1 MGAFAQ
7 LRLLLWK
14 NLKQQLRSP
23 WFTAME
29 FLVPLILIG
38 AAFGLMIGLRNNF
51 ETNEEQK
58 SYDSFPVTG
67 QAIDLIYPP
76 DKETFQEAIIDS
88 QVFVTGNPMECQI
101 LDLNI
106 DQIDSNLTKFE
117 LNMLFAYAPA
127 TDITRDIMD
136 LVIAGYTQNLSAFVG
151 NLPVKL
157 VTPYIELHTNATA
170 EAYATEDAL
179 KKYMVDS
186 FSRQCDNPLWAGII
200 FDDSIA
206 YNFDKTK
213 NYTYTIRLANTK
225 RRYVRSEDDGKGF
238 PWDTKQIFAVQYV
251 SGPIN
256 RKETDG
262 GDPGYWQEGFLTIQ
276 KAIDNALIMK
286 KLGKKAEDVEQVP
299 VDKLVNFQLQRYPFP
314 AYSRRV
320 IEIGAFFL
328 PVVIVFSYMTSVI
341 YIVRTVTMEK
351 EDRLKEY
358 MRVMG
363 LSQWVLWVA
372 HFITNYIKLVFSV
385 IILSILMKVV
395 AQQSDGFHHFL
406 VLYALCFQRYLFC
419 FHGLHFYAIRNG
431 GDNVGCAWMDVAIL
445 LVCLFLGNGHR
456 LSYETQGDGLKWSIL
471 FSRASPDDPLTLGH
485 MFIMLI
491 FDGLLMMFITWV
503 VEAVNP
509 GGEGVPQKIY
519 FMFQPSYW
527 FPYHA
532 AKKRNIDQQVAGK
545 AIESDYVPKC
555 EAEPN
560 LQATINVVNLCKVYG
575 NTFFK
580 KLFDCKFG
588 NDGVKKAVNGLNL
601 KMYHGQI
608 TALLGHNGAG
618 KSTTFS
624 MLTGVAA
631 PSGGTAYIED
641 YDIRDALPQIRKHL
655 GLCPQYNILFGTLT
669 VMEHLEFFCKMKDR
683 VWDEEEAL
691 NILRRLRIEFKKDFR
706 AGALSG
712 GQKRKLSLAI
722 ALIGGSEIVM
732 LDEPTSGMDPGA
744 RHETWTLLQEE
755 KKNRTMLLT
764 THFME
769 EADLLG
775 DRIAIM
781 AHGELQCCGSGMFLK
796 NQYGAG
802 YHLTVVYGKSG
813 QNQAAVADVRNT
825 LELLRRYC
833 GDAEMQSHIGQ
844 EAAFLLAASN
854 RPRFPEMFRDMEA
867 NKEKLGISSFGVS
880 ITTME
885 EVFLKVGDMADE
897 RMKVYDEEND
907 ETPLQ
912 EQERYIQQL
921 RVRTRLTGI
930 SYQLQHFRAMFTKRF
945 IYFLR
950 KWTIFIP
957 QLIIP
962 IAYLALL
969 LWTSKMQPSAK
980 EQDALPINIWPYS
993 SDGTKANF
1001 SSDPTMQDNMRA
1013 TLKERCADKVEFDV
1027 YSNTGPENLYATIVD
1042 QTKKQGSRA
1051 FGLHNPVSLTSQDV
1065 TLNATIAVRNVYALF
1080 NNFGLH
1086 TPALAIS
1093 IADSVLMSEKLSDG
1107 PYTINVINHPL
1118 PPATAD
1124 NLKNREVQSG
1134 AAFLIAYAIIVS
1146 VSMVVSG
1153 FCSFIIRE
1161 RKKKSKHMQ
1170 MLCGVR
1176 AWMYWLTAFLW
1187 DAVQY
1192 AITAAFFMILFA
1204 AFGVKEFTKRGATMG
1219 TLYLAFLLF
1228 GWNDIPFV
1236 YWFSFAFN
1244 TAPKGYTLIVMYH
1257 IISGMIGT
1265 IAVPIIQSTASDDA
1279 AHSWSIFFSFLFPV
1293 YNISNVITTL
1303 YNNEYGRQS
1312 CETIKCEDPF
1322 FKLGVRECCGDD
1334 SELVY
1339 VRNPLTSPG
1348 KYGVLIYLIFM
1359 FIQGFAYWFFVYGT
1373 ETGLFKKLKG
1383 ACCCGK
1389 KSNAQG
1395 GATNTGFNWEE
1406 DEKPKSIEDSDVI
1419 AEKENVLRLDPQETA
1434 VVVKD
1439 LKKWY
1444 GNFNAVKGVNFHV
1457 KIGDCF
1463 GLLGVN
1469 GAGKTTTFQM
1479 LTGENEISGG
1489 DATVKGYSV
1498 QNDWRG
1504 AGANIGYCPQF
1515 DAVIKEMSG
1524 EETLYMFARIRGIP
1538 EKDIPPMVEAVIHA
1552 IGIGIYAKR
1561 QIKGYSGGNKR
1572 RLSLGMAL
1580 VGLPDVLLLDEPTTG
1595 VDPKARRI
1603 IWNILSK
1610 VREQGTAI
1618 VLTSHSMDECEALCT
1633 ELAIMVYGQFRC
1645 YGSCQHIKSRYG
1657 AGYTLLVR
1665 LRPDRDPRQAT
1676 QKILGTFRGA
1686 VLKEEHVQQLNFEVP
1701 KRDGETWSSLFE
1713 EIERIAQ
1720 DLDFEDYSL
1729 SQTTLEQV
1737 FLEFSR
1743 DAGVSSDDSPPQL
1756 YPPTPRQN
1764 GHSNGSGIN
1773 TAVYNTLV

>member
-14 NLKQQLRSP
+14 NFMQQVRSP
-23 WFTAME
+23 WFTIME
-29 FLVPLILIG
+29 FCVPLILIG
-38 AAFGLMIGLRNNF
+38 ASFGLMIGLRNTF
-51 ETNEEQK
+51 EKHENQK
-58 SYDSFPVTG
+58 NYGRWPITG
-67 QAIDLIYPP
+67 QAVDLIVPP
-76 DKETFQEAIIDS
+76 DIANRENATLKGMILDASIFA
-88 QVFVTGNPMECQI
+88 TGNRTECQF
-101 LDLNI
+101 LQVNI
-106 DQIDSNLTKFE
+106 TDKHYDVGVRL
-117 LNMLFAYAPA
+117 AYAPRTNFTDEVMLRVQDGYTGTLDA
-127 TDITRDIMD
+127 FFIELQSILGAAITMNVVADITPYNTADELKNAM
-136 LVIAGYTQNLSAFVG
+136 
-151 NLPVKL
+151 VKDF
-157 VTPYIELHTNATA
+157 TT
-170 EAYATEDAL
+170 
-179 KKYMVDS
+179 
-186 FSRQCDNPLWAGII
+186 QCDNPLWAGIV

-206 YNFDKTK
+206 NNLDTAI
-213 NYTYTIRLANTK
+213 NLTYTIRLANTK
-225 RRYVRSEDDGKGF
+225 RRQVRGFDDSSGM
-238 PWDTKQIFAVQYV
+238 PWDTKQKFAVQYI

-256 RKETDG
+256 PKDIDG
-262 GDPGYWQEGFLTIQ
+262 GDPGYWEEGFMSIQ
-276 KAIDNALIMK
+276 KAVDTAMLNYLDKRNITKVQNVTGWI
-286 KLGKKAEDVEQVP
+286 GEQEVG
-299 VDKLVNFQLQRYPFP
+299 RYPFP
-314 AYSRRV
+314 EYTRKIIEVGAY
-320 IEIGAFFL
+320 FL
-328 PVVIVFSYMTSVI
+328 PVVIIFSYMTSVI
-341 YIVRTVTMEK
+341 YIVRSITMEK

-363 LSQWVLWVA
+363 LSQWVLWV
-372 HFITNYIKLVFSV
+372 
-385 IILSILMKVV
+385 IILTILMQIV
-395 AQQSDGFHHFL
+395 AKKSDGFIIFL
-406 VLYALCFQRYLFC
+406 FFTLYAYNATYFSFMVSTFMQSGMAGTMLAVLGWMLLYFWYAFFSGMDTAKPYDFGVRMINCINPNNALF
-419 FHGLHFYAIRNG
+419 FGINKIAQ
-431 GDNVGCAWMDVAIL
+431 
-445 LVCLFLGNGHR
+445 
-456 LSYETQGDGLKWSIL
+456 YETQGDGVKWGIL

-491 FDGLLMMFITWV
+491 IDGLIMMYITWF

-509 GGEGVPQKIY
+509 GGEGVPQKVY

-527 FPYHA
+527 FPHHA
-532 AKKRNIDQQVAGK
+532 AKKRDASAQTGGK
-545 AIESDYVPKC
+545 PIELDYDAKC
-555 EAEPN
+555 EEEPRG
-560 LQATINVVNLCKVYG
+560 LRATINVVNLCK
-575 NTFFK
+575 

-588 NDGVKKAVNGLNL
+588 KEGEKRAVNGLNL

-631 PSGGTAYIED
+631 PSGGTAYIND
-641 YDIRDALPQIRKHL
+641 YDIRDALPQIRKQL

-669 VMEHLEFFCKMKDR
+669 VFEHLEFFCKMKGR
-683 VWDEEEAL
+683 PWDPEEAL
-691 NILRRLRIEFKKDFR
+691 SILNRLRIEFKKDFR

-781 AHGELQCCGSGMFLK
+781 AHGELQCCGSGMYLK

-802 YHLTVVYGKSG
+802 YHLTIVYGRPG
-813 QNQAAVADVRNT
+813 QNAALPEDVRNT
-825 LELLRRYC
+825 HDLLRRFC
-833 GDAEMQSHIGQ
+833 PDAILQSHVGQ
-844 EAAFLLAASN
+844 EASFLLAASN
-854 RPRFPEMFRDMEA
+854 RPKFPEMFRTLEG
-867 NKEKLGISSFGVS
+867 NKVQLGVSSFGVS

-885 EVFLKVGDMADE
+885 EVFLKVGDLADE
-897 RMKVYDEEND
+897 RMKIHDEENE

-912 EQERYIQQL
+912 EQERYIKQL
-921 RVRTRLTGI
+921 RVTTRLTGFA
-930 SYQLQHFRAMFTKRF
+930 YQMQHFKAMWIKRI

-957 QLIIP
+957 QFLIP
-962 IAYLALL
+962 IGYLALL
-969 LWTSKMQPSAK
+969 LWTSKMSPSAE
-980 EQDALPINIWPYS
+980 EQDSLAVNIFEYASGGKPAFF
-993 SDGTKANF
+993 TCTN
-1001 SSDPTMQDNMRA
+1001 DPSETQYLNA
-1013 TLKERCADKVEFDV
+1013 TLRTRAPVDIQIDNSFTSVEQT
-1027 YSNTGPENLYATIVD
+1027 SNWIIE
-1042 QTKKQGSRA
+1042 QTNKQGSRG
-1051 FGLHNPVSLTSQDV
+1051 FGLHNPVSLTTSMFGK
-1065 TLNATIAVRNVYALF
+1065 IALF

-1086 TPALAIS
+1086 SPALAVS
-1093 IADSVLMSEKLSDG
+1093 IADSVALSEAIGK
-1107 PYTINVINHPL
+1107 PYTINVWNHPL

-1124 NLKNREVQSG
+1124 KLKNKDAQSG
-1134 AAFLIAYAIIVS
+1134 AGFLIAYAIIIS

-1176 AWMYWLTAFLW
+1176 AWMYWWTAWLW
-1187 DAVQY
+1187 DAIQY
-1192 AITAAFFMILFA
+1192 LLTVAAFVGLFA
-1204 AFGVKEFTKRGATMG
+1204 IFDITEFTKGGKTLG
-1219 TLYLAFLLF
+1219 TLYLAFVLF

-1236 YWFSFAFN
+1236 YWFSFMFN

-1265 IAVPIIQSTASDDA
+1265 IAIPIIQQTASDDA
-1279 AHSWSIFFSFLFPV
+1279 AHTWSIFFSFLFPV
-1293 YNISNVITTL
+1293 YNIANVITTL
-1303 YNNEYGRQS
+1303 YNNEYGRQA
-1312 CETIKCEDPF
+1312 CEMVTCSNSLIALPQ
-1322 FKLGVRECCGDD
+1322 CCGDYD
-1334 SELVY
+1334 DKIY
-1339 VRNPLTSPG
+1339 TDTPLTNTG
-1348 KYGVLIYLIFM
+1348 KHGILIGLIFM
-1359 FIQGFAYWFFVYGT
+1359 FCQGFVYWFLVYGT
-1373 ETGLFKKLKG
+1373 ETGLFKWLRAAMSCKKKPEEQG
-1383 ACCCGK
+1383 A
-1389 KSNAQG
+1389 SNAAFSWDQ
-1395 GATNTGFNWEE
+1395 
-1406 DEKPKSIEDSDVI
+1406 DEKPAASIEDSDVI
-1419 AEKENVLRLDPQETA
+1419 AEKQNVLNLDPDHTA
-1434 VVVKD
+1434 VCVKD
-1439 LKKWY
+1439 LKKTY
-1444 GNFNAVKGVNFHV
+1444 GNFTAVKGVNFHV
-1457 KIGDCF
+1457 NIGDCF

-1479 LTGENEISGG
+1479 LTGENEITGG

-1498 QNDWRG
+1498 KNDWRG

-1515 DAVIKEMSG
+1515 DAIIKEMSG

-1538 EKDIPPMVEAVIHA
+1538 EADIPQMVDAVIHS

-1610 VREQGTAI
+1610 VREQGTAL

-1665 LRPDRDPRQAT
+1665 LKDGKDPRQAMNR
-1676 QKILGTFRGA
+1676 ILSQFPGSN
-1686 VLKEEHVQQLNFEVP
+1686 LKEEHVQQLNFELQR
-1701 KRDGETWSSLFE
+1701 RDGETWSGLFE
-1713 EIERIAQ
+1713 QIEKIATE
-1720 DLDFEDYSL
+1720 LDFEDYSL

-1743 DAGVSSDDSPPQL
+1743 DAGVSSEDGPPLIQ
-1756 YPPTPRQN
+1756 PSKQN
-1764 GHSNGSGIN
+1764 GHSNGIQTS
-1773 TAVYNTLV
+1773 VYNTLV